1 MTKLFVVGFPREMD
15 EMALAQLFGPHG
27 DIDILTIVRDKFTKQ
42 SKGFGFIHMK
52 DAEGAQLA
60 IEALDGKEFGDRKL
74 EVRIAEDKPAPVNGN
89 RAPQKRFPPRNNNYG
104 NNSGGSYG
112 GNKGGSYGSNN
123 SNYNRRDS
131 GNGSYGNSN
140 YGNSNNNYNRNA
152 DNDSDLSDAKKK
164 RPRLSK

>member
-15 EMALAQLFGPHG
+15 EMSLAQLFGPHG

-52 DAEGAQLA
+52 DAEGAQMA

-74 EVRIAEDKPAPVNGN
+74 EVRIAEEKPAPVNGN
-89 RAPQKRFPPRNNNYG
+89 RASQKRFPPRT
-104 NNSGGSYG
+104 NNSGYGGGNSYG
-112 GNKGGSYGSNN
+112 NKSYGSGDGN
-123 SNYNRRDS
+123 SRNYNS
-131 GNGSYGNSN
+131 GNS
-140 YGNSNNNYNRNA
+140 YNRNN
-152 DNDSDLSDAKKK
+152 DNRSSSSDFKPK

>member
-15 EMALAQLFGPHG
+15 EMTLAQLFGPHG

-89 RAPQKRFPPRNNNYG
+89 RAPQKRFPPRNN
-104 NNSGGSYG
+104 
-112 GNKGGSYGSNN
+112 
-123 SNYNRRDS
+123 
-131 GNGSYGNSN
+131 SYGNSGGG
-140 YGNSNNNYNRNA
+140 YGNKPGGYGSNSYNKRDGSGSSYGGGNSYNRNT
-152 DNDSDLSDAKKK
+152 DNDQSADAKKK

>member
-15 EMALAQLFGPHG
+15 EMSLAQLFGPHG

-52 DAEGAQLA
+52 DAEGAQMA

-74 EVRIAEDKPAPVNGN
+74 EVRIAEEKPAPVNGN
-89 RAPQKRFPPRNNNYG
+89 RAPQKRFPPRT
-104 NNSGGSYG
+104 NNSGYGGGSSYG
-112 GNKGGSYGSNN
+112 NKSYGSGDGN
-123 SNYNRRDS
+123 SRNYGS
-131 GNGSYGNSN
+131 GNS
-140 YGNSNNNYNRNA
+140 YNRNN
-152 DNDSDLSDAKKK
+152 DNRSSSSDFKPK